1 MATRV
6 HAASG
11 TNFGESAV
19 LQKIRGWTGIASAGC
34 ALPSSRSRLIRP
46 RLKGVAFMRVAFLL
60 LLVAALLTRQ
70 PATTALLAQEPG
82 SPAASV
88 LDFEFFR
95 TKVQPIFLAKREG
108 HTRCVSCHS
117 KGTPMRLE
125 ALSPGAATWT
135 EEQSRKNFQI
145 VRTKVVPYNLLS
157 SRLLLQPLA
166 SEGGGTFYH
175 SGGKHWNSFL
185 DPEWQTLANWV
196 CGRKATEKMVEST
209 GSCVAE

>member
-1 MATRV
+1 
-6 HAASG
+6 
-11 TNFGESAV
+11 
-19 LQKIRGWTGIASAGC
+19 
-34 ALPSSRSRLIRP
+34 
-46 RLKGVAFMRVAFLL
+46 MRFVFLL
-60 LLVAALLTRQ
+60 SLVAALLTQQ
-70 PATTALLAQEPG
+70 PATTRLLAQEPR
-82 SPAASV
+82 SRAVSV
-88 LDFEFFR
+88 LDFQFYM

-125 ALSPGAATWT
+125 ALSPGATTWT

-145 VRTKVVPYNLLS
+145 VQTKVVPYNLLS
-157 SRLLLQPLA
+157 SRLLMQPLT

-196 CGRKATEKMVEST
+196 CGRKVSEKMLELT
-209 GSCVAE
+209 GSCAAEE